1 MHDHGTDGFIRNGS
15 GFKVGVHGGFVLHG
29 DCFHGIR
36 KRGIVCALLPC
47 TGETRKVDA
56 AIGKTLLELV
66 QQCRLIGTGRIHL
79 IDEDESG
86 HLVTC
91 QQSPQRLGMT
101 LNAVGAGD
109 HQNRIVEY
117 TQGAFR
123 FGGEIDVAWS
133 VKQGQRKTVRFDDG
147 RFGEDGDAALTLHC
161 IRVEKRI
168 AMIHTAKPAHLTGGI
183 EQRLRQCGLT
193 RIHMCQN
200 AGDDS
205 FHNPSHRPTNLPTTY
220 TPPLS
225 QQSQSSSRRARAMPP
240 SLAMCQRSRMA
251 QRPNY
256 SSLWVNHLA
265 RKPLRVPK
273 YPATGTITPFAD
285 FSASQII
292 QSVDESSRWM
302 PPQCTKPS
310 SHWNNH
316 PCKWLLTVPISPV
329 TGAII
334 PLQGL

>member
-1 MHDHGTDGFIRNGS
+1 
-15 GFKVGVHGGFVLHG
+15 
-29 DCFHGIR
+29 
-36 KRGIVCALLPC
+36 
-47 TGETRKVDA
+47 
-56 AIGKTLLELV
+56 
-66 QQCRLIGTGRIHL
+66 
-79 IDEDESG
+79 
-86 HLVTC
+86 
-91 QQSPQRLGMT
+91 
-101 LNAVGAGD
+101 
-109 HQNRIVEY
+109 
-117 TQGAFR
+117 
-123 FGGEIDVAWS
+123 
-133 VKQGQRKTVRFDDG
+133 
-147 RFGEDGDAALTLHC
+147 
-161 IRVEKRI
+161 
-168 AMIHTAKPAHLTGGI
+168 MIHTAKPAHLTGGI

-205 FHNPSHRPTNLPTTY
+205 FHNPSHRPTNLSTTY

-225 QQSQSSSRRARAMPP
+225 QQSQSPSRRARAMPP

-273 YPATGTITPFAD
+273 HPDTGTITPFTD

-292 QSVDESSRWM
+292 RPVDESSRWT
-302 PPQCTKPS
+302 PPQCTKSS

-316 PCKWLLTVPISPV
+316 PCKWLLNVPISPV